1 MLWGTGRFGAPS
13 GSSYF
18 ATFVRYHWRVC
29 LLLAALP
36 LHIAFGGLTVFAN
49 ASFFDIF
56 EFNKN

>member
-1 MLWGTGRFGAPS
+1 MHP
-13 GSSYF
+13 
-18 ATFVRYHWRVC
+18 RVD
-29 LLLAALP
+29 LVLLAALP